1 MMSPSEQ
8 EVEENRE
15 IPSPRPRAAAAAA
28 ANWYLIVLAE
38 ELELVVGAVLELGA
52 VLAIGLEL
60 VDELVDHVP
69 EPLVG
74 ELHVDDAVEDDAEEA
89 AVVVPGLDALARGG
103 GEAGVEVA
111 EPHLAVEEAEDVVV
125 VDVGGDG
132 LGRGPGAL
140 AEHAVREPV
149 EAPFVHL
156 VDLVHVLLAYVAVE
170 VDDEGLHGVG
180 DEVGVVPD
188 VGGARGGGGGGRR
201 SVGRA
206 ARVVV
211 VVGGR
216 HGWGGGRELGFFF
229 SPF

>member
-1 MMSPSEQ
+1 M
-8 EVEENRE
+8 
-15 IPSPRPRAAAAAA
+15 
-28 ANWYLIVLAE
+28 
-38 ELELVVGAVLELGA
+38 
-52 VLAIGLEL
+52 
-60 VDELVDHVP
+60 
-69 EPLVG
+69 
-74 ELHVDDAVEDDAEEA
+74 EDDAEEA

-103 GEAGVEVA
+103 GETGVEVA
-111 EPHLAVEEAEDVVV
+111 EPHLAVEEAEDVVI

-149 EAPFVHL
+149 EAPLVHL
-156 VDLVHVLLAYVAVE
+156 VDLVHVLLADVAVE

-188 VGGARGGGGGGRR
+188 VGGARGGGGGGGRRRR

-216 HGWGGGRELGFFF
+216 HGRGGGE
-229 SPF
+229 S